1 MILWDST
8 NQYIRDDVQIFIHHP
23 GGTTGVLDTAY
34 LCIHNWL
41 MVSNISFY
49 GQHCFGSIYHNLS
62 INEHSN
68 NKKGDS
74 SNKMAGQEG
83 SVVGI
88 YNLLLVF
95 SYPPRIFGAFGYG
108 FPFRIFELATFY
120 NRRKFRSET
129 SDNMDS

>member
-8 NQYIRDDVQIFIHHP
+8 NQYMRDDVQIFIHHP

-74 SNKMAGQEG
+74 SNKMAGQKG

-95 SYPPRIFGAFGYG
+95 SYPPRIFELLGMGSHFEFSFGN
-108 FPFRIFELATFY
+108 FL
-120 NRRKFRSET
+120 
-129 SDNMDS
+129 